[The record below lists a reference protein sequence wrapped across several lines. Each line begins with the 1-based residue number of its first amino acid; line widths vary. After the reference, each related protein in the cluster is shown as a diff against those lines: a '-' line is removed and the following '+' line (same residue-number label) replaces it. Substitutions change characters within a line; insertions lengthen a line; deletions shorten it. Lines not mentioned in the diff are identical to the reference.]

1 MRELNPMLWMAV
13 FGINKGKFSVINI
26 NYVFPKDM
34 SSPRVDTMLIKS
46 ALVVIINLFIIGC
59 R

>member
-1 MRELNPMLWMAV
+1 MLWMAV